1 MKRMKLLRMFFVA
14 ASALWGASAPFEAK
28 ADTDVTSTYI
38 TSADFTAETGWTKE
52 VKGDNNHNWTFN
64 TSQRVAEAYGGWS
77 QNTEI
82 TSYSLKQSITLP
94 KGTYKL
100 TGYAFYRAEGAY
112 NTAPTTSLAYMVA
125 GDVKRLV
132 KPLSEASRTTYPN
145 DVAGASAAFY
155 TDGDYLNTLYFVV
168 DEDNTTISVGYEGI
182 HDSGKAKS
190 WFIAGAMSL
199 YKIDDVAPTLA
210 DGIYFFKT
218 DGESFWMRGDPYGS
232 AVQVY
237 DWGMPVK
244 VTTNAAGV
252 STLKFADASDWKI
265 FSDGTGIYAD
275 NAAPTNGTWFISE
288 RDGKYVFQNA
298 VNNHYIKLDGTRLL
312 STYTAGDATPF
323 TSVTPAAHQD
333 VLTAYVNAQAITAA
347 TSASLSATTPAALQT
362 AADELNTTNII
373 TGSTPSTT
381 AEKYQGGQWDSRT
394 VYSNSVTISTP
405 GLYKFT
411 MQGYYRMTDNATTY
425 ALHIASADCP
435 PVYVFFGDARTPI
448 ASVFDYSNT
457 TNANCYTAADGKYYP
472 NGQTAALTAFQA
484 GNYTNTV
491 WAYIPEAGTY
501 SYGIQYL
508 NWAGSHAEWTCYT
521 TESISL
527 TLYSKD
533 WWEPLQAAL
542 ATYAP
547 YSDVTDA
554 TDYTTHYNSYA
565 AYTQQTS
572 QSDMLAA
579 ITYMQENYSN
589 YQWANASI
597 AHPVDVTVG
606 IISGWECTSND
617 SWPGNGRSTATGTY
631 YDGTSRTY
639 FTQNH
644 ENGAARSQTVT
655 IPKVGAYLLRTI
667 VRPVAAASYATIS
680 IGDESVTTRGVQTGT
695 DNIGNGWAYNDI
707 YFATTA
713 ENTSKAISIALSNVN
728 SSREADCGEMHLLYI
743 GQSADFVKDGV
754 HRYIGSF
761 ATAPSIELTDEVPVA
776 NTAAATFTSG
786 TATVA
791 FTNPNGLVF
800 ANSGQVSNTV
810 NVVVDGTCVSLQLV
824 SGHPFVNPTA
834 FTATSAKYTLGSG
847 ELADGRFATLMVPFE
862 ANIPS
867 GGQAYT
873 LDQGVNL
880 IDGNIKGTAVGTI
893 AANSP
898 VLVTAAGEYT
908 GSGVSVPA
916 VAAGATFTSGE
927 LIGTYT
933 ATTAPQGSYVLQNH
947 TAGEGVAFYLVGST
961 RPTVNPFRAYIKP
974 QASNVKAFTVQL
986 DATGIVKVND
996 NLNVDDNWAIFNL
1009 SGQRLSKLQHGVN
1022 IINGKKVMVK

>member
-1 MKRMKLLRMFFVA
+1 MKRMKLLRMFFVV
-14 ASALWGASAPFEAK
+14 ALAMWGAVAPFEAK
-28 ADTDVTSTYI
+28 ADTSLLSTTDGWQKLTAIPNDPSQYYFAFVDNTNDLMLAIGEGVNQSSNIDYKTMVYRTSTDP
-38 TSADFTAETGWTKE
+38 AMNPAMLWTLE
-52 VKGDNNHNWTFN
+52 
-64 TSQRVAEAYGGWS
+64 
-77 QNTEI
+77 
-82 TSYSLKQSITLP
+82 
-94 KGTYKL
+94 
-100 TGYAFYRAEGAY
+100 
-112 NTAPTTSLAYMVA
+112 
-125 GDVKRLV
+125 
-132 KPLSEASRTTYPN
+132 
-145 DVAGASAAFY
+145 
-155 TDGDYLNTLYFVV
+155 
-168 DEDNTTISVGYEGI
+168 
-182 HDSGKAKS
+182 
-190 WFIAGAMSL
+190 
-199 YKIDDVAPTLA
+199 
-210 DGIYFFKT
+210 
-218 DGESFWMRGDPYGS
+218 
-232 AVQVY
+232 
-237 DWGMPVK
+237 
-244 VTTNAAGV
+244 
-252 STLKFADASDWKI
+252 
-265 FSDGTGIYAD
+265 
-275 NAAPTNGTWFISE
+275 
-288 RDGKYVFQNA
+288 A
-298 VNNHYIKLDGTRLL
+298 VNNNYAIKSAVLTSHYIQTENNAEWYCRTHDNGGGSNQWYQWTFAFADGSWTIKNGKYPDKGFIGPWNAAAFSNGQEVAANKTADAEVGHFQIYAILKSNVDWESNASETKPANYSYKIVNSYAAFDGTSGWTGTDTNTRNSDNGFDGVKGFFEFCNWDASSWSGSLSQTISDLPAGKYLVRAAGQLHAENTVMTLEVNATSKTFPANGTTNGSIL
-312 STYTAGDATPF
+312 STGQETTAGNGVAGWQWVSVE
-323 TSVTPAAHQD
+323 TSI
-333 VLTAYVNAQAITAA
+333 L
-347 TSASLSATTPAALQT
+347 SGASLTITISSSATAQYRWANV
-362 AADELNTTNII
+362 DNVELYYLGPVTN
-373 TGSTPSTT
+373 
-381 AEKYQGGQWDSRT
+381 
-394 VYSNSVTISTP
+394 
-405 GLYKFT
+405 
-411 MQGYYRMTDNATTY
+411 
-425 ALHIASADCP
+425 
-435 PVYVFFGDARTPI
+435 VFE
-448 ASVFDYSNT
+448 
-457 TNANCYTAADGKYYP
+457 
-472 NGQTAALTAFQA
+472 Q
-484 GNYTNTV
+484 
-491 WAYIPEAGTY
+491 
-501 SYGIQYL
+501 
-508 NWAGSHAEWTCYT
+508 
-521 TESISL
+521 
-527 TLYSKD
+527 
-533 WWEPLQAAL
+533 LQAAL

-617 SWPGNGRSTATGTY
+617 SWPGSGRTTATGTY

-644 ENGAARSQTVT
+644 EDGAARAQTVT

-667 VRPVAAASYATIS
+667 VRPVAADSYATIS
-680 IGDESVTTRGVQTGT
+680 IGDESVTTRDVQTGT

-707 YFATTA
+707 YFATTS
-713 ENTSKAISIALSNVN
+713 ENTSKTISIALSNVN
-728 SSREADCGEMHLLYI
+728 NSREADCGEMHLLYI

-810 NVVVDGTCVSLQLV
+810 NVVIDGTCATLQLA
-824 SGHPFVNPTA
+824 SGHPFVNPAA
-834 FTATSAKYTLGSG
+834 FTATSASYTLGSG
-847 ELADGRFATLMVPFE
+847 ALADGRFATLMVPFA

-880 IDGNIKGTAVGTI
+880 FDGNVRGTAVGTI

-908 GSGVSVPA
+908 GSGVSVSA

-927 LIGTYT
+927 LVGTYT

-974 QASNVKAFTVQL
+974 QASNVKAFTVQF
-986 DATGIVKVND
+986 DATGIVNVND